1 MYPAPE
7 DAETLILGLAS
18 FPADIDLLNDHC
30 QFEISKDHVEI
41 DGGEVAATH
50 SRVEFHEGLPADEPW
65 QHGYRGQDCFQFFRI
80 IGGWPVG
87 LRHGQG
93 GEGVTDGF
101 LFPIHTRKSHRGYV
115 FSE

>member
-7 DAETLILGLAS
+7 DAETLILSLAS

-80 IGGWPVG
+80 IGGCPVA
-87 LRHGQG
+87 LIHRK
-93 GEGVTDGF
+93 GEEGSTHRF
-101 LFPIHTRKSHRGYV
+101 LLPIHHRNSLPEIV
-115 FSE
+115 F